1 MSLYLIV
8 MDDSTN
14 CNVLVSWF
22 LNIEGFQM
30 ERMGISEHDRNKMGI
45 ALGSY
50 SVWAHDMF
58 LLAW

>member
-1 MSLYLIV
+1 

-30 ERMGISEHDRNKMGI
+30 ERMGISEHGRNKMSI